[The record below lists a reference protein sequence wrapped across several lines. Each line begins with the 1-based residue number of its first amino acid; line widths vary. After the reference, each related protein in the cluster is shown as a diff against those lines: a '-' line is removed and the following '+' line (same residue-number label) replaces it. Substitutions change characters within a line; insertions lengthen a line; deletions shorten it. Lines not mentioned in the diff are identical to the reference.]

1 VLGGLVQVDS
11 FEDLLLLAGLEHV
24 HDLPPRGAPL
34 TPQEAARV
42 LTVLLHKPVTLACFP
57 PRMAAGHLLREVLE
71 GGEVSREDL
80 LRRVERFNS
89 VAVLRPDG
97 YLAWTLTGNTQQK
110 VGPVQWKEGAFRAGL
125 FELGRFYIASGSVFR
140 QVDAHLRPVK
150 QGPGLAEVYD
160 DADYL
165 DRALDG
171 AEESYVELYHAMG
184 QLLTRPWDSLVALQH
199 LPEGVVALI
208 ASSPEY
214 LERLRYMTRGEQV
227 KELSKLTTSLLVT
240 FGAAR
245 GTTRTLA
252 GAWRGAEAS
261 VPVLS
266 LSAEGRLLM
275 ERLVVPVGRTATV
288 LSGGPGAAIILQRAN
303 AGGQTPS
310 PASGPGRWAPAEES
324 MSPRSRAYQ
333 EQVTGHSAD
342 DAYWVGGVGRK
353 SGGVKFDGFKDGVL
367 LEAKGPGYANKF
379 LDNLNP
385 KTWFKSTG
393 ARDLVNQAR
402 RQLGA
407 AKGVPI
413 RWHIAEQKTADAI
426 RLLFENEGV
435 AGIEL
440 LHTPPL

>member
-1 VLGGLVQVDS
+1 VALAGAGETALRAVLGGLVQVDS

-42 LTVLLHKPVTLACFP
+42 LTMLLHKPVTLACFP

-97 YLAWTLTGNTQQK
+97 YLAWTRTGNTQQK

-275 ERLVVPVGRTATV
+275 ERLVVPVDKVATV
-288 LSGGPGAAIILQRAN
+288 LSGGPGAAIILY
-303 AGGQTPS
+303 QT
-310 PASGPGRWAPAEES
+310 G
-324 MSPRSRAYQ
+324 
-333 EQVTGHSAD
+333 TGT
-342 DAYWVGGVGRK
+342 G
-353 SGGVKFDGFKDGVL
+353 SGGGKRVSVKELEKLRKEFEAVKPKFWKHEAAVRPGAYSPENIARMKQGKPPIGSDGFPMEVHHKVPLAEGGTN
-367 LEAKGPGYANKF
+367 AF
-379 LDNLNP
+379 DNLVP
-385 KTWFKSTG
+385 LTRTEH
-393 ARDLVNQAR
+393 R
-402 RQLGA
+402 LGPNY
-407 AKGVPI
+407 KLNHPN
-413 RWHIAEQKTADAI
+413 
-426 RLLFENEGV
+426 L
-435 AGIEL
+435 
-440 LHTPPL
+440 P

>member
-1 VLGGLVQVDS
+1 VALAGAGETALRAVLGGLVQVDS
-11 FEDLLLLAGLEHV
+11 FEDLLLLAGLDHV

-34 TPQEAARV
+34 TPQQAARV

-184 QLLTRPWDSLVALQH
+184 QLLTRPWDSQDLVQ
-199 LPEGVVALI
+199 E
-208 ASSPEY
+208 
-214 LERLRYMTRGEQV
+214 LR
-227 KELSKLTTSLLVT
+227 SKGPRQS
-240 FGAAR
+240 GAA
-245 GTTRTLA
+245 T
-252 GAWRGAEAS
+252 
-261 VPVLS
+261 
-266 LSAEGRLLM
+266 
-275 ERLVVPVGRTATV
+275 
-288 LSGGPGAAIILQRAN
+288 
-303 AGGQTPS
+303 
-310 PASGPGRWAPAEES
+310 
-324 MSPRSRAYQ
+324 
-333 EQVTGHSAD
+333 
-342 DAYWVGGVGRK
+342 
-353 SGGVKFDGFKDGVL
+353 
-367 LEAKGPGYANKF
+367 
-379 LDNLNP
+379 
-385 KTWFKSTG
+385 
-393 ARDLVNQAR
+393 AR
-402 RQLGA
+402 RLQGHPHPMA
-407 AKGVPI
+407 RRGGEDRRGHPQAVAK
-413 RWHIAEQKTADAI
+413 
-426 RLLFENEGV
+426 
-435 AGIEL
+435 
-440 LHTPPL
+440 